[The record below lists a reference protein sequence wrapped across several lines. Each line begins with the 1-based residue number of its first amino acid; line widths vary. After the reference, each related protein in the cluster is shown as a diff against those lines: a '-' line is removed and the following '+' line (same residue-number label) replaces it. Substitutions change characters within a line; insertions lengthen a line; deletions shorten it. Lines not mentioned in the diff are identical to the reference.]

1 MMKNILRLVLISL
14 IALATS
20 GCIQRPMIIPE
31 QQQVAK
37 KKSSHYN
44 IYANKHRQRT
54 PIPIGKSQYEG
65 SLWASEASWGNLF
78 RDHRARFV
86 NDVLSI
92 TSIASIVSLEKAQP
106 VKTRTRR
113 ALPGQAATT
122 PTVARKATL
131 TRSQQEQNDVLRAMK
146 TITARVTRVFPNGTM
161 RIQGEKIDYRRGNTI
176 RYVTKVRGIIRP
188 EDINAKNEIVATK
201 LARSEIKI
209 RRQLLASSYRRNVRR
224 RAGFLNRL
232 NRLATGKKIVN

>member
-1 MMKNILRLVLISL
+1 MMKKILRLVLIIL

-20 GCIQRPMIIPE
+20 GCLQRPMVIPE

-37 KKSSHYN
+37 KKQFQYN
-44 IYANKHRQRT
+44 IYENKHRQRT
-54 PIPIGKSQYEG
+54 PIPIGRSQYEG

-106 VKTRTRR
+106 VKTQARR
-113 ALPGQAATT
+113 PALPGQAATQ
-122 PTVARKATL
+122 TVTQKSTL
-131 TRSQQEQNDVLRAMK
+131 TRSQREQNDVLRAMK
-146 TITARVTRVFPNGTM
+146 TITARVIRVFPNGTM
-161 RIQGEKIDYRRGNTI
+161 RIQGEKIDYRQGNTV

-188 EDINAKNEIVATK
+188 EDINAQNEIIATK

-209 RRQLLASSYRRNVRR
+209 RRQLLASSYRRKSRS

-232 NRLATGKKIVN
+232 NRLATGKSLVN